1 MKILVCVK
9 QVPDTLEVKFR
20 ADFTLERDFVA
31 QVMNPADE
39 SALEW
44 ALRVRDQRGGRV
56 TVLSMGPKRAE
67 STLREALSRGADEAV
82 LLSDPRFAGADTLVT
97 AQCLAK
103 AAEVLGGFD
112 LIACGRRAADGETG
126 QVGPMT
132 ASLLGIPCAVN
143 LTQAEAGER
152 LTVWQLTEAEVKV
165 WQCAYPALITFC
177 EWSYRL
183 RLPNLLG
190 LRKARSA
197 QVKVMTP
204 DDLGFSA
211 SECGIKASPTR
222 VIRVSAEE
230 SGVRPCRKGSMEE
243 IMNALTAKC
252 PEVFS

>member
-1 MKILVCVK
+1 MNILVCLK
-9 QVPDTLEVKFR
+9 QVPDTLEVKLR
-20 ADFTLERDFVA
+20 ADFTLERDYVA

-97 AQCLAK
+97 AQCLTK
-103 AAEVLGGFD
+103 AIETLGGFD

-143 LTQAEAGER
+143 LTRAEAGEQ
-152 LTVWQLTEAEVKV
+152 LTAWQLTEAEVKV

-183 RLPNLLG
+183 RRPNLLG

-197 QVKVMTP
+197 QVRVMTP
-204 DDLGFSA
+204 DDLGLSA
-211 SECGIKASPTR
+211 SACGIKASPTR

-230 SGVRPCRKGSMEE
+230 SGVRPCHKGSVEE